1 MTPKI
6 EINDFDVPL
15 SLRHDLTCE
24 NSAGSIDSKRH
35 PVRLNQ
41 ENRQWMSMRGF
52 LNFWDFQGSFL
63 KHLTPE
69 GGRFQNRMQRL
80 AKGMP
85 FDEYQPPRIGITFP
99 LYNAGI
105 MEFQIN
111 GESWFTNVVSSWKG
125 IKPPRERNMYPRV
138 INYRD
143 EGINEVKAWHEKIT
157 INEMVEPKIVII
169 KNVHSYLFFLNPKD
183 GEPICINL
191 KYFHYARFKVGKRLT
206 FAVAN
211 ALITGST
218 HQIICVLF
226 KGKLRGVIAPF
237 QMSQSMKDIVKAF

>member
-15 SLRHDLTCE
+15 SLRYDLTCE
-24 NSAGSIDSKRH
+24 NSVFS
-35 PVRLNQ
+35 L
-41 ENRQWMSMRGF
+41 ENRQWMLERGF
-52 LNFWDFQGSFL
+52 LNYLDFQGSFL

-69 GGRFQNRMQRL
+69 GRRFQNRIQRL

-85 FDEYQPPRIGITFP
+85 FDEYQPPRIGIELPVCNF
-99 LYNAGI
+99 GI

-111 GESWFTNVVSSWKG
+111 GEPWFANANSSWKRVR
-125 IKPPRERNMYPRV
+125 PPYKRNLYPRV
-138 INYRD
+138 SNYQST
-143 EGINEVKAWHEKIT
+143 GINEVKAWHEKIT
-157 INEMVEPKIVII
+157 IGEIVEPKIVII
-169 KNVHSYLFFLNPKD
+169 QNVHPLLIRSYLFFLDPKD

-191 KYFHYARFKVGKRLT
+191 QYFHYARFKVGKRLT